1 MFSLI
6 IIIGLENL
14 IHSVI
19 LSLLKYLLLFL
30 MHLFCSMLPKSAQA
44 LANSLL
50 TGLFDGLGR
59 LGTSEPCKGQS

>member
-1 MFSLI
+1 
-6 IIIGLENL
+6 
-14 IHSVI
+14 
-19 LSLLKYLLLFL
+19 LLKYSLLFL

-59 LGTSEPCKGQS
+59 LGNLEPCKGQS